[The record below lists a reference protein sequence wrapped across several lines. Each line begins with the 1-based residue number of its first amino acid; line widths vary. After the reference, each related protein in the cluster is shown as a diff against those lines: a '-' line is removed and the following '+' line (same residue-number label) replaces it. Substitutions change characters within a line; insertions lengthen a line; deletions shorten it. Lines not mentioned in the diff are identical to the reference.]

1 MTPRAG
7 LMGQTAR
14 LRISKLM
21 PADAGFILELATDP
35 DWLRYIG
42 DRGIR
47 DIDSARNWIETG
59 PMASYR
65 KHGFGLDR
73 LALGQDD
80 IPIGICGLLQRENMP
95 GPELGFALLPA
106 HRGRG
111 YAREAAEAVVDQLRK
126 GRPEL
131 RRLYALVT
139 PDNLPSGNL
148 LSKLGFVR
156 DGDYRP
162 DSANSLLQRYRLD
175 L

>member
-1 MTPRAG
+1 MH
-7 LMGQTAR
+7 GQTAR
-14 LRISKLM
+14 LRIRKLM

-47 DIDSARNWIETG
+47 DLDSARNWIESG
-59 PMASYR
+59 PMTSYR

-73 LALGQDD
+73 LGLGQDD
-80 IPIGICGLLQRENMP
+80 IPIGICGLLQRENTV

-111 YAREAAEAVVDQLRK
+111 YAREAAAAVIEQLRK
-126 GRPEL
+126 DRPEL
-131 RRLYALVT
+131 GRLYALAT

-148 LSKLGFVR
+148 LRKLGFVR
-156 DGDYRP
+156 DDDYRP
-162 DSANSLLQRYRLD
+162 DSANALLQRYRLD